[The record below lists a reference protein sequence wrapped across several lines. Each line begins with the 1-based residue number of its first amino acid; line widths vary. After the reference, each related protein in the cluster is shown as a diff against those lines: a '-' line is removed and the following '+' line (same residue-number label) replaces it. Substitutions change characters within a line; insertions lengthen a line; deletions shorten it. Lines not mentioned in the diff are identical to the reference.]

1 MGDNEKGM
9 RSVKNH
15 CACLFVV
22 EGRVQNGACGHT
34 YIILLWEIYV
44 AGMRYKNV
52 FFHRDIVK
60 VSQAVL

>member
-1 MGDNEKGM
+1 MTMRKAGVVSRITVLDSWLLKGRM
-9 RSVKNH
+9 
-15 CACLFVV
+15 
-22 EGRVQNGACGHT
+22 QNGACGHT

-44 AGMRYKNV
+44 AGMRCKNV